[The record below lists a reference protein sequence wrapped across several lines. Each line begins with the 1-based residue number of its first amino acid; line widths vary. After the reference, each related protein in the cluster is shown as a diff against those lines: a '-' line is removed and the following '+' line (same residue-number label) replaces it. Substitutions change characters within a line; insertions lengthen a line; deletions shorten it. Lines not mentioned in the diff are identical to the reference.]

1 MSGNIM
7 YMWFPLSNMNW
18 TFNIQHDKVID
29 LTMSGCFISFM
40 VGIAQ
45 LVERRI
51 VIPDVA
57 GSSPVSHPNY

>member
-1 MSGNIM
+1 MNGKIVDI
-7 YMWFPLSNMNW
+7 WFPLSSTNW
-18 TFNIQHDKVID
+18 MFNIQRDKVIE
-29 LTMSGCFISFM
+29 LTMSGCFMSFV